1 MNIHIYLL
9 VILHTCDLI
18 GLDINITGQTK
29 RRLPKK
35 HWDFS
40 FIWYENAAM
49 TMTVDLNEHVY
60 LYLSKI

>member
-29 RRLPKK
+29 RRVYQVSIEIF
-35 HWDFS
+35 HF
-40 FIWYENAAM
+40 FWYENAGI
-49 TMTVDLNEHVY
+49 TIRRKRL
-60 LYLSKI
+60 